1 MYMMKQ
7 QSATAQKRNNINK
20 IKIGNDLLMEMEV
33 GNGWTITD
41 ALWGRGCCA
50 EEIDKLVV
58 IFERIKDED

>member
-1 MYMMKQ
+1 MMKQ
-7 QSATAQKRNNINK
+7 RSATAQKMNKINK

-41 ALWGRGCCA
+41 TLWGEGRCA

>member
-1 MYMMKQ
+1 MMKQ
-7 QSATAQKRNNINK
+7 RFATVQKKNNINK
-20 IKIGNDLLMEMEV
+20 IKIGNDLLMEMAV

-41 ALWGRGCCA
+41 ALWSQGRCA

>member
-1 MYMMKQ
+1 MMKQ
-7 QSATAQKRNNINK
+7 PAAAHINK
-20 IKIGNDLLMEMEV
+20 IKIGNALLMEMDV

-41 ALWGRGCCA
+41 ALWGEGRCA

>member
-1 MYMMKQ
+1 MMKQ
-7 QSATAQKRNNINK
+7 QSATAQKKNNINK

-33 GNGWTITD
+33 GNGWTIID
-41 ALWGRGCCA
+41 VLWSQCRCA

>member
-1 MYMMKQ
+1 MMKQ
-7 QSATAQKRNNINK
+7 PAAAQKMNKIDK

-41 ALWGRGCCA
+41 ALWDQGRCA

-58 IFERIKDED
+58 IFERIKDEN

>member
-1 MYMMKQ
+1 M
-7 QSATAQKRNNINK
+7 QKKNNINK

-41 ALWGRGCCA
+41 ALWGQGRCA

-58 IFERIKDED
+58 IFERIKDEN

>member
-1 MYMMKQ
+1 MKKQ
-7 QSATAQKRNNINK
+7 PAATQKMNNIRK
-20 IKIGNDLLMEMEV
+20 IKIGNDLLMEMKV

-41 ALWGRGCCA
+41 ALWGEGRYA

>member
-1 MYMMKQ
+1 MMKQ
-7 QSATAQKRNNINK
+7 RSVTAQKKNNINK

-41 ALWGRGCCA
+41 ALWGQGRCA

-58 IFERIKDED
+58 IFERVEDEN